1 MHISEAFERNI
12 KIIGADPLTQRGFTQ
27 IPNAILKSNQISAG
41 GKLAYAML
49 LSYAMGDDQC
59 FPGQDRLGVDMSI
72 SRQTANQYIKELE
85 AKGFINIKRRGQ
97 GRSNLY
103 EINLK
108 AKVLKSA
115 PWCLLSLI
123 SDVGISDF

>member
-1 MHISEAFERNI
+1 MKSLGQVIDHNI
-12 KIIGADPLTQRGFTQ
+12 RIIGADPLTQQGFTQ
-27 IPNAILKSNQISAG
+27 VPNAILKAENITAG
-41 GKLAYAML
+41 AKLSYALL

-59 FPGQDRLGVDMSI
+59 FPGQDKLAENMSV
-72 SRQTANQYIKELE
+72 SRQTVNGYIKELSD
-85 AKGFINIKRRGQ
+85 KGFINIKRRGQ

-115 PWCLLSLI
+115 R
-123 SDVGISDF
+123 

>member
-1 MHISEAFERNI
+1 MKRVADMLDRNI

-27 IPNAILKSNQISAG
+27 IPNIILKTDKLTG
-41 GKLAYAML
+41 GAKLAYTML
-49 LSYAMGDDQC
+49 LSYAMQKDQC
-59 FPGQDRLGVDMSI
+59 FPGQDRLGVDMGM
-72 SRQTANQYIKELE
+72 SRQSANKYVMELNQ
-85 AKGFINIKRRGQ
+85 KGFVNIKRRGQ

-115 PWCLLSLI
+115 A
-123 SDVGISDF
+123 

>member
-1 MHISEAFERNI
+1 MKSFGEVLDRNI

-49 LSYAMGDDQC
+49 LSYAMGDDRC
-59 FPGQDRLGVDMSI
+59 FPGQDRLGVDMGI
-72 SRQTANQYIKELE
+72 SRQIANQYVKELE

-108 AKVLKSA
+108 AKVLKHA
-115 PWCLLSLI
+115 R
-123 SDVGISDF
+123 

>member
-1 MHISEAFERNI
+1 MKAIGDVVDQNI

-27 IPNAILKSNQISAG
+27 VPNVILKSKEISAG

-49 LSYAMGDDQC
+49 LSFAMGDDQC
-59 FPGQDRLGVDMSI
+59 FPGQDRLGIDMGI

-85 AKGFINIKRRGQ
+85 TKGFINIKRRGQ

-115 PWCLLSLI
+115 R
-123 SDVGISDF
+123 

>member
-1 MHISEAFERNI
+1 MKRVAEMLDRNI

-27 IPNAILKSNQISAG
+27 IPNVILKSNQISG
-41 GKLAYAML
+41 GAKLTYAML

-59 FPGQDRLGVDMSI
+59 FPGQDRLGNDIGVT
-72 SRQTANQYIKELE
+72 RQTANQYIKELE
-85 AKGFINIKRRGQ
+85 QKGFVNIKRRGQ

-115 PWCLLSLI
+115 R
-123 SDVGISDF
+123 

>member
-1 MHISEAFERNI
+1 MMHISEAFERNI

-27 IPNAILKSNQISAG
+27 IPNTILKSNKISAG

-59 FPGQDRLGVDMSI
+59 FPGQDRLGVDMNI

-85 AKGFINIKRRGQ
+85 AKAFINIKRRGL

-108 AKVLKSA
+108 AKVLKGA
-115 PWCLLSLI
+115 P
-123 SDVGISDF
+123 

>member
-1 MHISEAFERNI
+1 MKRAADLIDRNI

-27 IPNAILKSNQISAG
+27 IPNVILKSTKLSG
-41 GKLAYAML
+41 GAKLAYTML

-59 FPGQDRLGVDMSI
+59 FPGQDRLGVDMGT
-72 SRQTANQYIKELE
+72 SRQSANKYVKELE
-85 AKGFINIKRRGQ
+85 SRGFINIKRRGQ

-103 EINLK
+103 EINLR

-115 PWCLLSLI
+115 R
-123 SDVGISDF
+123 

>member
-1 MHISEAFERNI
+1 MTSAFPAR
-12 KIIGADPLTQRGFTQ
+12 IG
-27 IPNAILKSNQISAG
+27 
-41 GKLAYAML
+41 
-49 LSYAMGDDQC
+49 
-59 FPGQDRLGVDMSI
+59 LGVDMGI

-108 AKVLKSA
+108 AKVLKSRKIA
-115 PWCLLSLI
+115 QRA
-123 SDVGISDF
+123 

>member
-1 MHISEAFERNI
+1 MKALSDVIDRNI

-27 IPNAILKSNQISAG
+27 IPNVILKTSVISG
-41 GKLAYAML
+41 GAKLAYAML
-49 LSYAMGDDQC
+49 LSYATGDDQC
-59 FPGQDRLGVDMSI
+59 FPGQDRLGEDMGV
-72 SRQTANQYIKELE
+72 SRQTANQYIKELHT
-85 AKGFINIKRRGQ
+85 KGFVNIKRRGQ

-115 PWCLLSLI
+115 R
-123 SDVGISDF
+123 

>member
-1 MHISEAFERNI
+1 MKPLGEVLDRNI

-27 IPNAILKSNQISAG
+27 VPNVILKSKKISAG
-41 GKLAYAML
+41 AKLAYAML
-49 LSYAMGDDQC
+49 LSYSYGDDKC
-59 FPGQDRLGVDMSI
+59 FPGQDRLGTDMGI

-115 PWCLLSLI
+115 R
-123 SDVGISDF
+123 

>member
-1 MHISEAFERNI
+1 MKQFGEVLDRNI
-12 KIIGADPLTQRGFTQ
+12 RIIGADPLTQRGFTQ
-27 IPNAILKSNQISAG
+27 IPNVILKTGVISG
-41 GKLAYAML
+41 GAKLAYAML

-59 FPGQDRLGVDMSI
+59 YPGQDRLGEVMGV
-72 SRQTANQYIKELE
+72 SRQTAASHLKELQK
-85 AKGFINIKRRGQ
+85 KGFINVKRRGQ

-115 PWCLLSLI
+115 R
-123 SDVGISDF
+123 